1 MESVNENKCITAV
14 RIPTKVIDENYGIHD
29 VWEFRR
35 KIKLLKRWCY
45 RALRERTIPYGNSIR
60 SFRDLIGNENPR
72 RTSCLVS
79 ARLKCLALGV
89 ASASNTR
96 LFALLNYKRT
106 RTENLLILRWSENRL
121 SQVLTL
127 FYSRIPEQNFLFD
140 MIYDCLFESVWFTFR
155 EQVAPAPNQNLD
167 KIKAFRLSASCH
179 SCNEWQAAGSRRK

>member
-1 MESVNENKCITAV
+1 M
-14 RIPTKVIDENYGIHD
+14 
-29 VWEFRR
+29 
-35 KIKLLKRWCY
+35 
-45 RALRERTIPYGNSIR
+45 ERTIPYGNSIR

-96 LFALLNYKRT
+96 LFALLDFKRT
-106 RTENLLILRWSENRL
+106 RTENLLILRWKQNRL

-155 EQVAPAPNQNLD
+155 EKVAPAKQTFGSLQVVIRVMND
-167 KIKAFRLSASCH
+167 KLQEAEEDKQKLKKQVLWLSFL
-179 SCNEWQAAGSRRK
+179 WW